1 MPDAEY
7 SEVATC
13 LPNQENTSQGSVEFK
28 AVVLTIEDKVNP
40 DTENYSRAKKGGNYN
55 HYLPEICAKISKYAS
70 EMAIPRQSNRNPQF
84 EREHSL
90 DLQAGLP
97 EESKRGKK
105 RGNEAAKVLSI
116 PHNTRG
122 WPSALRELDDKLI
135 SLLQS
140 IRSQAGVVNFC
151 FVKATALALVNS
163 NPSANL
169 SEFEATAPW
178 ARSIYRRCNFP
189 C

>member
-1 MPDAEY
+1 MKE
-7 SEVATC
+7 STVWT
-13 LPNQENTSQGSVEFK
+13 FK
-28 AVVLTIEDKVNP
+28 
-40 DTENYSRAKKGGNYN
+40 
-55 HYLPEICAKISKYAS
+55 
-70 EMAIPRQSNRNPQF
+70 
-84 EREHSL
+84 
-90 DLQAGLP
+90 QAYQKNLK
-97 EESKRGKK
+97 EEKK
-105 RGNEAAKVLSI
+105 RGNEAARVLSI
-116 PHNTRG
+116 PHITHG

-178 ARSIYRRCNFP
+178 ARSIYRQCNFP

>member
-1 MPDAEY
+1 MKE
-7 SEVATC
+7 STVWT
-13 LPNQENTSQGSVEFK
+13 FK
-28 AVVLTIEDKVNP
+28 
-40 DTENYSRAKKGGNYN
+40 
-55 HYLPEICAKISKYAS
+55 
-70 EMAIPRQSNRNPQF
+70 
-84 EREHSL
+84 
-90 DLQAGLP
+90 QAYQKNLK
-97 EESKRGKK
+97 EEKK

-116 PHNTRG
+116 SHNTHG
-122 WPSALRELDDKLI
+122 WPSALHELDEKLI

-178 ARSIYRRCNFP
+178 ARSFYRWCNFP